1 MIVDNPELIE
11 DMRERINDDPVDF
24 DSETTIARHLTRV
37 LAQSTERLGIS
48 NTKLLSADGFLWVYS
63 MKTGTWSR
71 LEVDDIVTLVQLYDG
86 TYTSEN
92 KPKRVRIGY
101 QKSVNIA
108 KSTHRLH
115 GILGSDFFAS
125 PRPGIPCAN
134 GFLTVSACG
143 VEVTPHDPDNRAT
156 VGYDIDVGADENED
170 PPLKWLE
177 FLRSVWAGDEDRDA
191 KINVLQEFCG
201 AAIAGLST
209 EYQRCLLLLGY
220 GSNGKSLLCEFIAE
234 LMFPEGTATF
244 ISPRRWDRDYSIA
257 GLKDARINIVSELP
271 ETSAMESA
279 DIFKAVIAGD
289 RLEARLPYQA
299 PHFIRPSAGHVFSAN
314 EIPRTSDTSHGF
326 FRRFITMKFGRNFED
341 DPDRKTKTEIM
352 GPLMEE
358 RGAIIMWALVGAS
371 RLIRR
376 GEYPTV
382 ASHSETVQDWKKSSC
397 AVIDFVDSCIDVGVG
412 TTPLAE
418 LMAEFQEW
426 APTVGRSPNMTART
440 LSDRLVKTGMIKKR
454 MGSGI
459 VFPCSIR
466 TTQNRRVAT

>member
-1 MIVDNPELIE
+1 MIVDNPELIK
-11 DMRERINDDPVDF
+11 DMTERIIDDPVDF
-24 DSETTIARHLTRV
+24 DSETTIARHLIGS
-37 LAQSTERLGIS
+37 LAESTKMLGIS

-86 TYTSEN
+86 TPTNEN

-115 GILGSDFFAS
+115 NILGADFFAS

-134 GFLTVSACG
+134 GFLTVSARG
-143 VEVTPHDPDNRAT
+143 VEVTPHDPDHRAT

-177 FLRSVWAGDEDRDA
+177 FLHSLWAGDEDKHE

-209 EYQRCLLLLGY
+209 EYQRCLLLLGH

-257 GLKDARINIVSELP
+257 GLKDSRINIVSELP
-271 ETSAMESA
+271 ETAAMESA

-326 FRRFITMKFGRNFED
+326 FRRFITMNFGRNFEN
-341 DPDRKTKTEIM
+341 DPERKTKTEIM

-382 ASHSETVQDWKKSSC
+382 ASHNETVQNWKKSSC
-397 AVIDFVDSCIDVGVG
+397 PVFDFVDSCLDVGAGV
-412 TTPLAE
+412 TPLSD
-418 LMAEFQEW
+418 LLLEFQEW
-426 APTVGRSPNMTART
+426 APTVGRSPTLAART
-440 LSDRLVKTGMIKKR
+440 LSDRLVKSGMIKTRK
-454 MGSGI
+454 GSGM

-466 TTQNRRVAT
+466 TTQNRQVAT